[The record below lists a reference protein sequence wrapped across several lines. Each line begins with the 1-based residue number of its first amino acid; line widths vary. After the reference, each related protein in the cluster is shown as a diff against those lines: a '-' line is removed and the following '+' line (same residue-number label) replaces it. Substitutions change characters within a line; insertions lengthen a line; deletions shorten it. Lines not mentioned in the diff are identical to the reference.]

1 MTTFNTR
8 LIPAALAMALFLP
21 ACGDSDSS
29 ADSGDGMDAAS
40 IEESVEGAFDSEPIP
55 SQDVAD
61 AAAEAEIDE
70 SNADDAM
77 ADLKAEIDG

>member
-21 ACGDSDSS
+21 ACGDSDSNADS
-29 ADSGDGMDAAS
+29 ADGMTGES
-40 IEESVEGAFDSEPIP
+40 IEDSVEGAFDSEPIP

-77 ADLKAEIDG
+77 ADLKAELDG